1 MLLFVEQT
9 PDEQLEAHLQRVA
22 EAAQGIADA
31 LAHLNLTMQ
40 RAQFTIL
47 DHWPV
52 EKRTPRSWEI
62 EREALARDLDS
73 WAG

>member
-1 MLLFVEQT
+1 
-9 PDEQLEAHLQRVA
+9 
-22 EAAQGIADA
+22 
-31 LAHLNLTMQ
+31 MQ

-62 EREALARDLDS
+62 EREALARDLES
-73 WAG
+73 WGG